1 MIFNDSKIFNNHM
14 FSLPS
19 RNCKWYP
26 YFNQKEFLEV
36 IMQRTAFLAE
46 LISSAYSFS
55 ELGALEKIYDSDFYD
70 ELEHIESDTYRISLF
85 EGA

>member
-19 RNCKWYP
+19 RNCKWFP

-36 IMQRTAFLAE
+36 IMQRTAFFGR
-46 LISSAYSFS
+46 AY
-55 ELGALEKIYDSDFYD
+55 IV
-70 ELEHIESDTYRISLF
+70 SLLF
-85 EGA
+85 FIKLVTRKLSTFRCCRGIAT